1 MLNQRTTIMLIVIFI
16 LLVGVYYALDQTE
29 HSLHPPLPTPTTHP
43 LVFPGIA
50 PSQIT
55 RLEVDD
61 VQGGRKIILVKQP
74 GGWLATNESGLT
86 VNAKSK
92 EISDMIQNLPT
103 LRYNRVMEG
112 SDVQAFGFAG
122 GGFMVVKFDAGA
134 SYLLRV
140 GDLNSD
146 QSYAYVQRG
155 TDPAVLQ
162 VPYKP
167 LSLIIAAIIDPDLVV
182 TAAATSAP

>member
-1 MLNQRTTIMLIVIFI
+1 MLNRRTTGLIIVVFVA
-16 LLVGVYYALDQTE
+16 LAGVAYLLDQAQQT
-29 HSLHPPLPTPTTHP
+29 LYPPLPTPTDVP

-50 PSQIT
+50 AAQIT
-55 RLEVDD
+55 RLEVEDIKH
-61 VQGGRKIILVKQP
+61 GLKLTLVKQP
-74 GGWLATNESGLT
+74 GGWQGTNEKGWS
-86 VNAKSK
+86 VQARPRQ
-92 EISDMIQNLPT
+92 IADMIQNLST

-122 GGFMVVKFDAGA
+122 GGFFVVRFDAGA

-155 TDPAVLQ
+155 NDPTVLQ
-162 VPYKP
+162 VPFTQLYP
-167 LSLIIAAIIDPDLVV
+167 VLLVIIDPTLIS
-182 TAAATSAP
+182 TPAATSGP